1 MRVSVIGSGY
11 VGLVTGACLAD
22 VGHDVVCVDVSERKI
37 AMLREGRVP
46 IHEPGLDAIIRRG
59 MAAGRI
65 RFTTDFPQAVQH
77 GEIQMIAVGTPPDE
91 DGSADL
97 NHVLAAARSI
107 ATHLVEDAI
116 VVVKSTVPVGTCDRV
131 EAVLRE
137 VLDARPEPRPRV
149 VVASNP
155 EFLKEGAA
163 IDDFM
168 SPDRIVIGT
177 DDEHAKTLLREL
189 YAPFQRNRER
199 LVFMSRRSS
208 ELTKYAANA
217 MLATRISFMNELASL
232 AEVLQADIEDVRR
245 GIGSDPRIGS
255 SFLSPG
261 AGYGGSCFPT
271 DVSALLM
278 LARQVGAPLEL
289 IGSVKS
295 VNDRQKGLMLQKMRA
310 RLGSLAGRR
319 VALWGLAFKPNTD
332 DMREAP
338 SRVLMEGLWAEGAT
352 VCAYDPEAMDQCREL
367 YGDRDDLTLARSAME
382 ALEGADTLAIIT
394 EWKEFRAPDFRAI
407 RAALREPVVFDG
419 RNLYEPRQLV
429 RVGLEYIAFGRPTLP
444 TASGTARPAAST
456 ASPAATPKR
465 S

>member
-22 VGHDVVCVDVSERKI
+22 VGHDVTCVDVSEKKVE
-37 AMLREGRVP
+37 MLKAGRIP
-46 IHEPGLDAIIRRG
+46 IHEPGLESVIETNA
-59 MAAGRI
+59 AAGRLH
-65 RFTTDFPQAVQH
+65 FTTNFAEAIPHAEVH
-77 GEIQMIAVGTPPDE
+77 MIAVGTPPDE

-97 NHVLAAARSI
+97 AHVLSAARSI
-107 ATHLVEDAI
+107 GEHLADDAV

-137 VLDARPEPRPRV
+137 TLAARGATFKV
-149 VVASNP
+149 AVASNP

-177 DDEHAKTLLREL
+177 DDAEARARLKEL
-189 YAPFQRNRER
+189 YAPFQRNRDR
-199 LVFMSRRSS
+199 IVFMSRRSS

-217 MLATRISFMNELASL
+217 MLATRISFMNEMARL
-232 AEVLQADIEDVRR
+232 AELLEADIEDVRR

-255 SFLSPG
+255 SFLYPG
-261 AGYGGSCFPT
+261 AGYGGSCFPK

-278 LARQVGAPLEL
+278 LGRKVGAGLEL
-289 IGSVKS
+289 IQSVKD
-295 VNDRQKGLMLQKMRA
+295 VNDHQKTLLLAKMRQ
-310 RLGSLAGRR
+310 RLGSLAGKR

-352 VCAYDPEAMDQCREL
+352 VTAYDPEAMEQCREI
-367 YGDRDDLTLARSAME
+367 YGERPDLKLVSRAKD
-382 ALEGADTLAIIT
+382 ALVGADVLVVIT
-394 EWKEFRAPDFRAI
+394 EWKEFRAPDFKAI
-407 RAALREPVVFDG
+407 RAALSTPVVFDG
-419 RNLYEPRQLV
+419 RNLYEHAQLK
-429 RVGLEYIAFGRPTLP
+429 RAGLEYVAFGRPGV
-444 TASGTARPAAST
+444 AG
-456 ASPAATPKR
+456 
-465 S
+465 